1 MNQILP
7 QVMASEIELIQIL
20 SAIGILCIPIVV
32 AMPIRII
39 WKRYVGGAY
48 QHEEYRRLLSLVIN
62 AGYSLSQF
70 RDQLDEAARRRRI
83 PKDRQKLIETDFLF
97 PLKTPHFIL
106 LPSLFF
112 TPLVLLFATPLFLL
126 ALPLLYLA
134 EYILIRQG
142 LLAYIIMQLQHLSK
156 WQLIHIPKPRHNQEE
171 LRGDIVAFSKMLMT
185 VYLGLFAWLIVH
197 WIFRGLDYW
206 VLILISG
213 FSYLILVSILGVIKT
228 AIDTEFVFAD
238 PAGTAIIP
246 IERFFRELLEPLI
259 GLGLLFL
266 LIRDLTALFREGGD
280 LILFSLSILIVLFS
294 ATLVGIGVE
303 IGHATRRRNSIHSE
317 FSEKLIKSCNPRT
330 YYFLRE
336 KGLIKFIEYGPT
348 PIDPIERKKLR
359 KNAPFS
365 KIDGK
370 MKNIDS

>member
-1 MNQILP
+1 
-7 QVMASEIELIQIL
+7 MATELELIQIL
-20 SAIGILCIPIVV
+20 SAIGILCIPII
-32 AMPIRII
+32 AAIPIKIL

-48 QHEEYRRLLSLVIN
+48 QHEEYRRLLSLVVN
-62 AGYSLSQF
+62 AGYSLTQF

-83 PKDRQKLIETDFLF
+83 TKDRQKLIETDFLY

-112 TPLVLLFATPLFLL
+112 TPLILLFATPLFLL
-126 ALPLLYLA
+126 ALPLLALA
-134 EYILIRQG
+134 EYILIRKG
-142 LLAYIIMQLQHLSK
+142 LLAYILMQFQHLSK
-156 WQLIHIPKPRHNQEE
+156 WQLIHIPRPRHGQDE

-197 WIFRGLDYW
+197 WIFRGFNYGII
-206 VLILISG
+206 ILIAG

-246 IERFFRELLEPLI
+246 IERFFRELIEPLVGI
-259 GLGLLFL
+259 GLVFL
-266 LIRDLTALFREGGD
+266 LVRDLTALFREGGD
-280 LILFSLSILIVLFS
+280 LILFSLTLLLVLFS

-303 IGHATRRRNSIHSE
+303 VGHATRRRKSIHSE
-317 FSEKLIKSCNPRT
+317 FCQKLIMSCSPRT

-336 KGLIKFIEYGPT
+336 KGVIKFIEYGPT
-348 PIDPIERKKLR
+348 PLDVEGREKLR
-359 KNAPFS
+359 NEAPFS
-365 KIDGK
+365 KIPES
-370 MKNIDS
+370 MENIDA

>member
-1 MNQILP
+1 MD
-7 QVMASEIELIQIL
+7 SEIELIQIL
-20 SAIGILCIPIVV
+20 SAIGILCIPIL
-32 AMPIRII
+32 AAIPIRII

-126 ALPLLYLA
+126 ALPLLSLA
-134 EYILIRQG
+134 EYILIRKG
-142 LLAYIIMQLQHLSK
+142 LLAYIIMQLQNISK
-156 WQLIHIPKPRHNQEE
+156 WQLIHIPKPRHNQKD

-206 VLILISG
+206 VLILISA
-213 FSYLILVSILGVIKT
+213 FSYLILAVSYT
-228 AIDTEFVFAD
+228 H
-238 PAGTAIIP
+238 
-246 IERFFRELLEPLI
+246 
-259 GLGLLFL
+259 
-266 LIRDLTALFREGGD
+266 LTLPTKR
-280 LILFSLSILIVLFS
+280 IV
-294 ATLVGIGVE
+294 
-303 IGHATRRRNSIHSE
+303 
-317 FSEKLIKSCNPRT
+317 
-330 YYFLRE
+330 
-336 KGLIKFIEYGPT
+336 
-348 PIDPIERKKLR
+348 
-359 KNAPFS
+359 
-365 KIDGK
+365 
-370 MKNIDS
+370 

>member
-1 MNQILP
+1 MD
-7 QVMASEIELIQIL
+7 SEIELIQIL
-20 SAIGILCIPIVV
+20 SAIGILCIPIF
-32 AMPIRII
+32 AAIPIRII
-39 WKRYVGGAY
+39 WKRYIGGSY
-48 QHEEYRRLLSLVIN
+48 QHEEYRRLLSLVVN

-83 PKDRQKLIETDFLF
+83 KKDRQKLIETDFLF

-126 ALPLLYLA
+126 ALPLLSLA
-134 EYILIRQG
+134 EYILIRKG
-142 LLAYIIMQLQHLSK
+142 VLAYIIMRFQHISK
-156 WQLIHIPKPRHNQEE
+156 WQLIHIPRPRHNHEE

-206 VLILISG
+206 AIILISA

-238 PAGTAIIP
+238 PAGTAMIP
-246 IERFFRELLEPLI
+246 IERFFRELLEPLVGI
-259 GLGLLFL
+259 GLVFL

-303 IGHATRRRNSIHSE
+303 VGHATRRRKSIHSD
-317 FSEKLIKSCNPRT
+317 FSEKLITSCKPRT
-330 YYFLRE
+330 YFFLRE
-336 KGLIKFIEYGPT
+336 KGLIKFIEYGAT
-348 PIDPIERKKLR
+348 PIDSDERNNLR
-359 KNAPFS
+359 NEAPFRKIS
-365 KIDGK
+365 ESMKKIDK
-370 MKNIDS
+370 

>member
-1 MNQILP
+1 MG
-7 QVMASEIELIQIL
+7 SEIELIQIL
-20 SAIGILCIPIVV
+20 SAIGILFIPIL
-32 AMPIRII
+32 AAIPIRII

-48 QHEEYRRLLSLVIN
+48 QHEEYRRLLSLVVN

-70 RDQLDEAARRRRI
+70 RDQLNEAARRRRI
-83 PKDRQKLIETDFLF
+83 QKDRQKLIETDYLF

-126 ALPLLYLA
+126 ALPLLSLA
-134 EYILIRQG
+134 EYILIRKG
-142 LLAYIIMQLQHLSK
+142 LLAYIIMQFQHISK
-156 WQLIHIPKPRHNQEE
+156 WQLIHIPKPSHNQDE

-197 WIFRGLDYW
+197 WIFRGFEYW
-206 VLILISG
+206 LIILISA

-246 IERFFRELLEPLI
+246 IERLFRELLEPLI
-259 GLGLLFL
+259 GIGLLFL

-303 IGHATRRRNSIHSE
+303 VGHATRRRKSIHAE
-317 FSEKLIKSCNPRT
+317 FSEKLISSCTPRT

-336 KGLIKFIEYGPT
+336 KGLIKFIEYGLT
-348 PIDPIERKKLR
+348 PIDPEERRQIRNK
-359 KNAPFS
+359 APFS
-365 KIDGK
+365 KIPES
-370 MKNIDS
+370 MMEIDS

>member
-1 MNQILP
+1 MD
-7 QVMASEIELIQIL
+7 SEIDLIQIL
-20 SAIGILCIPIVV
+20 SAIGILFIPIL
-32 AMPIRII
+32 AAIPIRII
-39 WKRYVGGAY
+39 WKRYIGGSY
-48 QHEEYRRLLSLVIN
+48 QHEEYRRLLSLVVN
-62 AGYSLSQF
+62 AGYSLTQF
-70 RDQLDEAARRRRI
+70 RDQLDEASRRRRI
-83 PKDRQKLIETDFLF
+83 PKERQRLIETDFLF

-126 ALPLLYLA
+126 ALPLLSLA
-134 EYILIRQG
+134 EFILIRKG
-142 LLAYIIMQLQHLSK
+142 LLAYIIMRFQHISK
-156 WQLIHIPKPRHNQEE
+156 WQLIHIPRPRNNEDE

-197 WIFRGLDYW
+197 WIFRGFDYW
-206 VLILISG
+206 IIILISG

-246 IERFFRELLEPLI
+246 IERFFRELLEPLVGI
-259 GLGLLFL
+259 GLVFL

-303 IGHATRRRNSIHSE
+303 VGHATRRRKAIHNE
-317 FSEKLIKSCNPRT
+317 FSKKLIKSCNPRT

-348 PIDPIERKKLR
+348 PIDTDERNKIKH
-359 KNAPFS
+359 KAPFT
-365 KIDGK
+365 KIPK
-370 MKNIDS
+370 ELSNIDS

>member
-1 MNQILP
+1 M
-7 QVMASEIELIQIL
+7 VSEIELIQIL
-20 SAIGILCIPIVV
+20 SAIGILLIPIF
-32 AMPIRII
+32 AAIPIRTI
-39 WKRYVGGAY
+39 WKRYVGGSY
-48 QHEEYRRLLSLVIN
+48 QHEEYRRLLSLIVN

-70 RDQLDEAARRRRI
+70 RDQLDEASRRRRI
-83 PKDRQKLIETDFLF
+83 PKEKQKLIETDFLF

-112 TPLVLLFATPLFLL
+112 TPIVLLFATPLFLL
-126 ALPLLYLA
+126 ALPLLALV
-134 EYILIRQG
+134 EYVLIKKG
-142 LLAYIIMQLQHLSK
+142 LLAYTIMQFLHISK
-156 WQLIHIPKPRHNQEE
+156 WQLIHIPRARHNEDE

-197 WIFRGLDYW
+197 WIFRGMDYW
-206 VLILISG
+206 ILILISA

-238 PAGTAIIP
+238 PAGTSIIP

-259 GLGLLFL
+259 GIGLLFL

-303 IGHATRRRNSIHSE
+303 VGHATRRKKSIHSE
-317 FSEKLIKSCNPRT
+317 FSEKLIKSCKPRT
-330 YYFLRE
+330 YFFLRE

-348 PIDPIERKKLR
+348 PIDNDERNNLR
-359 KNAPFS
+359 KEAPFS
-365 KIDGK
+365 KTNEK
-370 MKNIDS
+370 LEENIN

>member
-1 MNQILP
+1 ME
-7 QVMASEIELIQIL
+7 SEIELIQIL
-20 SAIGILCIPIVV
+20 SAIGILCIPILV
-32 AMPIRII
+32 AIPIRII
-39 WKRYVGGAY
+39 WKRYIGGSY
-48 QHEEYRRLLSLVIN
+48 QHEEYRRLLSLVVN

-83 PKDRQKLIETDFLF
+83 TKDKQKLIETDFLF

-126 ALPLLYLA
+126 ALPLLSLA
-134 EYILIRQG
+134 EYILIRKG
-142 LLAYIIMQLQHLSK
+142 VLAYIIMQFQHISK
-156 WQLIHIPKPRHNQEE
+156 WQLIHIPRPRHNQEE

-206 VLILISG
+206 IIILISG
-213 FSYLILVSILGVIKT
+213 TSYLILVSILGVIKT

-238 PAGTAIIP
+238 PAGTAMIP

-259 GLGLLFL
+259 GIGLVFL
-266 LIRDLTALFREGGD
+266 LIRDLTSLFREGGD
-280 LILFSLSILIVLFS
+280 LISFSLSILIVLFS

-303 IGHATRRRNSIHSE
+303 VGHATRRRKAIHSE
-317 FSEKLIKSCNPRT
+317 FSEKLITSCAPRT

-348 PIDPIERKKLR
+348 PIDPVKRNNIRNE
-359 KNAPFS
+359 APFATIS
-365 KIDGK
+365 DS
-370 MKNIDS
+370 MKNIDN

>member
-1 MNQILP
+1 
-7 QVMASEIELIQIL
+7 MATDIELIQIL
-20 SAIGILCIPIVV
+20 SAIGILLIPILV
-32 AMPIRII
+32 AIPIRII

-48 QHEEYRRLLSLVIN
+48 QHEEYRRLLSLVVN
-62 AGYSLSQF
+62 AGHSLSQF

-83 PKDRQKLIETDFLF
+83 PKERQKLIETDFLF

-112 TPLVLLFATPLFLL
+112 TPIVLLFATPLFLL
-126 ALPLLYLA
+126 ALPLLALA
-134 EYILIRQG
+134 EYILIRKG
-142 LLAYIIMQLQHLSK
+142 LLTYIILQFLHISK
-156 WQLIHIPKPRHNQEE
+156 WQLIHIPRARHNEDE

-206 VLILISG
+206 VIILISG
-213 FSYLILVSILGVIKT
+213 TSYLILLSTLGVIKT

-246 IERFFRELLEPLI
+246 IERFFRELLEPLVGI
-259 GLGLLFL
+259 GLLFL

-294 ATLVGIGVE
+294 VTLVGIGVE
-303 IGHATRRRNSIHSE
+303 VGHATRRKKSIHSE
-317 FSEKLIKSCNPRT
+317 FSEKLIKSCKPKT
-330 YYFLRE
+330 YFFLRE

-348 PIDPIERKKLR
+348 PLDINLRNNLR
-359 KNAPFS
+359 KEAPFTKS
-365 KIDGK
+365 KIGTVDS
-370 MKNIDS
+370 ID